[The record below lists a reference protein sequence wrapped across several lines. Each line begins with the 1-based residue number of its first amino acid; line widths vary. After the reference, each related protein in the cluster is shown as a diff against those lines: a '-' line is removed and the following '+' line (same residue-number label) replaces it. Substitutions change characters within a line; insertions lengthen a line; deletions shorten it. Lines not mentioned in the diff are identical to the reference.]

1 MKYDIEN
8 ANLMQIVKEASYE
21 DLNILS
27 EDIRHFLLNKVSKTG
42 GHLAS
47 NLGIV
52 ELTIA
57 LHRVYNSPE
66 DRIIFDVGHQAYVHK
81 ILTGRAKDF
90 DTLRQYKGMSGFP
103 KVRES
108 EHDVYETGH
117 SSTSLSAAL
126 GFAAARDLSKDK
138 YNVVAV
144 IGDGA
149 MTGGLAYEA
158 LNNIGDNK
166 TNMRIILN
174 DNGMSIS
181 HNVGSLS
188 SHLTR
193 LRTNEGYIK
202 TKSSIKSAFE
212 NVPWVGTALSD
223 TKNFVKNSMLG
234 EEMAFVED
242 LGIKYIGPVDGYDIE
257 TLCEVMSAA
266 NNIDGPTLIHVITKK
281 GKGYEFAE
289 KYPRKFHG
297 IAPFNVQDGNLL
309 SSSNTESYSEVF
321 GNKIVELAG
330 SNDKLVTIAAA
341 MGTATGLGTF
351 WERYP
356 ERYFDVGIAE
366 EHAVVFAAG
375 MARNGYI
382 PVIAIYSSFLQRAFD
397 MIIEDVCLQNLHVV
411 FCIDRAGLVGAD
423 GETHHGQFDISYL
436 SLIPNITILCPAD
449 GKQLEEMLD
458 YAVNVLDGPVAIRYP
473 RGSASSSHLRI
484 KPFKGKNIKISTGDD
499 VNILAVGN
507 MLDVAI
513 EAAEL
518 IRNRGYSVGV
528 SNVNVVKP
536 FDHSLDNLNSH
547 VIVTIE
553 DNSYQGGYGQA
564 FKATNKESNS
574 VILTYALPD
583 SFIEHGTVAQL
594 RKECKIDAR
603 SIAKGVIKEL
613 ERKA

>member
-8 ANLMQIVKEASYE
+8 ADLMKIVKNSSYDE
-21 DLNILS
+21 LSILS
-27 EDIRHFLLNKVSKTG
+27 NDIRQFLINKVSKTG

-57 LHRVYNSPE
+57 LHRVYNSPQ
-66 DRIIFDVGHQAYVHK
+66 DKIIFDVGHQSYVHK

-90 DTLRQYKGMSGFP
+90 DTLRQFKGMSGFP
-103 KVRES
+103 KTRES
-108 EHDVYETGH
+108 VHDVYETGH

-126 GFAAARDLSKDK
+126 GFAAARDLNGDN
-138 YNVVAV
+138 YNVIAV

-212 NVPWVGTALSD
+212 NVPWVGNALSD
-223 TKNFVKNSMLG
+223 TKNFVKNSMLD

-266 NNIDGPTLIHVITKK
+266 NNVDGPTLIHVITKK

-297 IAPFNVQDGNLL
+297 IAPFNVDNGNLL
-309 SSSNTESYSEVF
+309 SSSDALTYSDIF
-321 GNKIVELAG
+321 GKSIVDLAHDNDKIVA
-330 SNDKLVTIAAA
+330 IAAA
-341 MGTATGLGTF
+341 MGTATGLGSF
-351 WERYP
+351 WEKYP

-375 MARNGYI
+375 MARNSYI

-397 MIIEDVCLQNLHVV
+397 MIIEDVCLQELHVV

-423 GETHHGQFDISYL
+423 GETHHGQFDLSYL
-436 SLIPNITILCPAD
+436 SLMPNMTILTPAD

-458 YAVNVLDGPVAIRYP
+458 YSVNVLKGPVAIRYP
-473 RGSASSSHLRI
+473 RGSAESGHLRI
-484 KPFKGKNIKISTGDD
+484 KPFKGKSINISTGED
-499 VNILAVGN
+499 VSILAVGN
-507 MLDVAI
+507 MLDEAI
-513 EAAEL
+513 IAAEL
-518 IRNRGYSVGV
+518 IRGRGYTVGV
-528 SNVNVVKP
+528 TNVNMVKP
-536 FDHSLDNLNSH
+536 YDKSLDNPKSRL
-547 VIVTIE
+547 VVTLE
-553 DNSYQGGYGQA
+553 DNAYQGGFGQA
-564 FKATNKESNS
+564 YKANNINS
-574 VILTYALPD
+574 EATIITYALPD
-583 SFIEHGTVAQL
+583 EFIEHGSVSQL
-594 RKECKIDAR
+594 RKECNIDAE